1 MINDLIQSGARSG
14 GPGGVFEFPALSG
27 NTDHLSTDHHSAK
40 SEEQSSPSSDRSRSV
55 SLETDQS
62 DGEQREV
69 MES

>member
-14 GPGGVFEFPALSG
+14 GGGVFEFPALSVNSG
-27 NTDHLSTDHHSAK
+27 ADSNLSASK
-40 SEEQSSPSSDRSRSV
+40 QSSEQSSPSSERSRSV

-62 DGEQREV
+62 DGEQRET